1 MDLEHDRTKF
11 STDWKEAVMSDDI
24 GPAEAYWEREIAF
37 GSLFVG
43 SLLVPVS
50 LAALGFGI

>member
-1 MDLEHDRTKF
+1 MDLEHDRTKS